1 MQTISR
7 SALMPYSASEMF
19 SLVDDIV
26 AYPEF
31 LPWCCGTNEIVRDED
46 EVHAS
51 IEINKGALKKSF
63 STCNRMQQNKMIE
76 MRLKEG
82 PFKHLEGFW
91 RFDQLGDEGCRV
103 SFDLQFEFSNRLLG
117 MTLGPIFS
125 QIANNLV
132 DAFNQRAHQIYGQ
145 R

>member
-7 SALMPYSASEMF
+7 SALVPYSASEMF
-19 SLVDDIV
+19 SLVDNII

-31 LPWCCGTNEIVRDED
+31 LPWCSKSNEIERDID

-51 IEINKGALKKSF
+51 IEINKGVLRKSF
-63 STCNRMQQNKMIE
+63 STCNRIQKNKMIE

-82 PFKHLEGFW
+82 PFKHLQGFW
-91 RFDQLGDEGCRV
+91 RFDQLGDEGCRI
-103 SFDLQFEFSNRLLG
+103 SLDLQFEFSNRLLG
-117 MTLGPIFS
+117 MTVGPIFS
-125 QIANNLV
+125 QIANSMV

>member
-7 SALMPYSASEMF
+7 SALVPYSASEMF
-19 SLVDDIV
+19 SLVDNII

-31 LPWCCGTNEIVRDED
+31 LPWCSKSNEIERDAD

-63 STCNRMQQNKMIE
+63 STCNRIQKNKMIE
-76 MRLKEG
+76 VRLKEG
-82 PFKHLEGFW
+82 PFKHLQGFW
-91 RFDQLGDEGCRV
+91 RFDQLGDEGCRI
-103 SFDLQFEFSNRLLG
+103 SFDLQFEFSSRLLG
-117 MTLGPIFS
+117 LTIGPIFS
-125 QIANNLV
+125 KIANDMV
-132 DAFNQRAHQIYGQ
+132 DAFNQRAHQIYGK

>member
-7 SALMPYSASEMF
+7 SALVPYSASEMF
-19 SLVDDIV
+19 SLVDNII

-31 LPWCCGTNEIVRDED
+31 LPWCSKSNEIERDTD
-46 EVHAS
+46 EVYAS
-51 IEINKGALKKSF
+51 IEINKGVLRKSF
-63 STCNRMQQNKMIE
+63 STCNRIQKNKMIE

-82 PFKHLEGFW
+82 PFKYLQGFW
-91 RFDQLGDEGCRV
+91 RFDQLGDEGCRI

-117 MTLGPIFS
+117 MTVGPIFS
-125 QIANNLV
+125 QIANSMV
-132 DAFNQRAHQIYGQ
+132 DAFNQRAHQIYGK

>member
-7 SALMPYSASEMF
+7 SALVPYSASEMF
-19 SLVDDIV
+19 SLVDNII

-31 LPWCCGTNEIVRDED
+31 LPWCSQSNEIERDAD

-51 IEINKGALKKSF
+51 IEINKGALRKSF
-63 STCNRMQQNKMIE
+63 STCNRIQKNKMIE

-82 PFKHLEGFW
+82 PFKHLQGFW

-103 SFDLQFEFSNRLLG
+103 SFDLQFEFSSRLLG
-117 MTLGPIFS
+117 LTIGPIFS
-125 QIANNLV
+125 KIANDMV
-132 DAFNQRAHQIYGQ
+132 DAFNQRAHQIYGK